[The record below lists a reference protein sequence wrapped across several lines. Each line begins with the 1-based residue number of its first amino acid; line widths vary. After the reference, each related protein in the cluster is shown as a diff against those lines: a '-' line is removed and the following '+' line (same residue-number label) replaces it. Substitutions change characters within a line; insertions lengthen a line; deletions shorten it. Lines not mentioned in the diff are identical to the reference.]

1 MSREAI
7 EGLGSPL
14 ASSVELHEE
23 LGSTQGRAREL
34 AREGA
39 PHGTLV
45 VSKVQTGGR
54 GRLGRRWGSPAGGL
68 WMSLVLRLGISTEVA
83 PRITQTAAVGVARA
97 LRELGVEAEIKWP
110 NDLLVKGRKICGILA
125 ESSVE
130 SVPVAAKK
138 VGQGEGRRVDFVVLG
153 VGLNANLDPEDLGVP
168 QDEAATLRS
177 ELGRDVDLLALL
189 DSLLS
194 HLDFELGRIDDF
206 AAILDGWRALNC
218 TLGERVRVRRFGEVL
233 EGEALDLGPEGAL
246 LLKTSDGVVELF
258 EGEVEQLRR
267 EGSL

>member
-14 ASSVELHEE
+14 AARHELHEE
-23 LGSTQGRAREL
+23 LGSTQQRAREL
-34 AREGA
+34 ARAGA

-45 VSKVQTGGR
+45 ISQIQTGGR

-68 WMSLVLRLGISTEVA
+68 WMSLVLRPEISTRVA
-83 PRITQTAAVGVARA
+83 ARVTQAAAVGVAKA
-97 LRELGVEAEIKWP
+97 LREMGVEAEIKWP
-110 NDLLVKGRKICGILA
+110 NDLLIEGRKICGILA

-138 VGQGEGRRVDFVVLG
+138 VGAGEDRRVDFVVLG

-168 QDEAATLRS
+168 ENGAATLRS
-177 ELGRDVDLLALL
+177 ELGHDVDLLALL

-206 AAILDGWRALNC
+206 GAVLDDWRALDC
-218 TLGERVRVRRFGEVL
+218 TLGERVRVRRLGETL

-246 LLKTSDGVVELF
+246 LLKTRDGVIELF
-258 EGEVEQLRR
+258 EGEIEQLRR
-267 EGSL
+267 QQF